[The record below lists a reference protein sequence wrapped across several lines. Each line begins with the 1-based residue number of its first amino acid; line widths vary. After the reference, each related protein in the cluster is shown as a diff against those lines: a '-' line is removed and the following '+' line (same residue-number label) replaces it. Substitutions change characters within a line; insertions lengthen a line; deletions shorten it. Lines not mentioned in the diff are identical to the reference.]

1 MITDHVL
8 ISKILLYYMLYVF
21 HPQGRLQS
29 DGQGQE
35 DATMNS
41 NPKKEVS
48 SLPNTDSLVGDG
60 GGGSQVWILFVIN
73 L

>member
-1 MITDHVL
+1 
-8 ISKILLYYMLYVF
+8 
-21 HPQGRLQS
+21 
-29 DGQGQE
+29 
-35 DATMNS
+35 MNS